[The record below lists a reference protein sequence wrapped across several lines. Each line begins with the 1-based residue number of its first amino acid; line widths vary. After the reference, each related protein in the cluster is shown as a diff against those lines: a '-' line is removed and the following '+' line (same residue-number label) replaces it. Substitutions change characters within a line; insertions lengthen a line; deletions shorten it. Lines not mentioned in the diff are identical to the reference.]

1 VDSAAW
7 DERYSNA
14 ELLWS
19 ATPNRWVE
27 EIAVHLPTGRVLDLG
42 AGEGRNS
49 LWLVER
55 GWTAT
60 AVDFSTVALERIK
73 TLAEKRFGGNAD
85 RLTAVHADLLDYTP
99 PLRSFDLVL
108 IAYVQLVAE
117 LRKRV
122 FRAAARAVAPG
133 GHLLVIGHDVSNFT
147 DGVGGPRDPRVL
159 YTALD
164 VEQDLSG
171 SELVVTRS
179 EAAVRPVD
187 VDGTQRYAIDALLMA
202 YHP

>member
-7 DERYSNA
+7 DERYANT

-27 EIAVHLPTGRVLDLG
+27 EIAVDFPPGRVLDLG
-42 AGEGRNS
+42 AGEGRNA
-49 LWLVER
+49 LWLMER

-60 AVDFSTVALERIK
+60 AVDFSAVALERAR
-73 TLAEKRFGGNAD
+73 TLAEKRFGENAH
-85 RLTAVHADLLDYTP
+85 RLTTVQADLLDYTP
-99 PLRSFDLVL
+99 PERSFDLVL
-108 IAYVQLVAE
+108 IAYLQLITE
-117 LRKRV
+117 SRKRV

-133 GHLLVIGHDVSNFT
+133 GRLLVIAHDLANFT
-147 DGVGGPRDPRVL
+147 DGVGGPKDPRLL
-159 YTALD
+159 YTARD

-179 EAAVRPVD
+179 EMAVRPVD
-187 VDGTQRYAIDALLMA
+187 VDGTRQYAIDAVLMA
-202 YHP
+202 HHP